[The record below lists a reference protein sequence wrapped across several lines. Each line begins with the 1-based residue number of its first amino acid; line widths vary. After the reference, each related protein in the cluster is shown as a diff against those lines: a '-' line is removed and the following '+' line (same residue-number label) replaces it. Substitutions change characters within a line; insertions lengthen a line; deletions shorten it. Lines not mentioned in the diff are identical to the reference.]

1 LLHEFKDFLDTVPGL
16 SLPSPS
22 IWSADKQVLDF
33 VDGILDVDDWDVG
46 LPVTTTDEIG
56 EEKGS
61 IDIDEL
67 IIGAVPKPLPLKRP
81 CNLTYGVE
89 RYWMDIRDGK
99 QVTAKGRLFVEGAH
113 SRYQILHSWL
123 VKHAAKFGEVD
134 LFDVND
140 KWLKEFIH
148 FLHHQNLSLNT
159 VSGYVD
165 NLHAM
170 FGNLATDGYSLAKLT
185 VRVHPEATHF
195 VYNSEEELKF
205 LLNFKFS
212 HEALV
217 IARDIFVI
225 QSYTGFR
232 VGTLQIF
239 LRSPEL
245 YLHKDEDGH
254 IIQIRTNKTGRIV
267 AVPVKPI
274 VLEILQRRNFF
285 FEAAYYERYYNTLIK
300 IMAREAGLVK
310 IVPYAATYGRKRR
323 EFRDEKWELMA
334 SHTARRNFATN
345 AFLAGVPVEHIM
357 FVTGHTTREAF
368 MRYIRCEGIAV
379 AKALLKSKNP
389 FFN

>member
-1 LLHEFKDFLDTVPGL
+1 MHEYKDLLDNISGL
-16 SLPSPS
+16 RLSGPS
-22 IWSADKQVLDF
+22 IWSAEKQVLEF

-46 LPVTTTDEIG
+46 MPVAATGEIG
-56 EEKGS
+56 AEKRS
-61 IDIDEL
+61 VDIDEL
-67 IIGAVPKPLPLKRP
+67 IIGPVSKPLPLKRP
-81 CNLTYGVE
+81 CTLTYAVE
-89 RYWMDIRDGK
+89 RYWMDIRDGL
-99 QVTAKGRLFVEGAH
+99 QVTSKGRLFADGAH
-113 SRYQILHSWL
+113 SRYQILNGWL
-123 VKHAAKFGEVD
+123 TKHAAKFGEID

-140 KWLKEFIH
+140 KWLKGFIH

-170 FGNLATDGYSLAKLT
+170 FGNLATDGYSLEKLT
-185 VRVHPEATHF
+185 IRVHPESTHF

-205 LLNFKFS
+205 LLDFKFS
-212 HEALV
+212 HEALTIV
-217 IARDIFVI
+217 RDLFVM
-225 QSYTGFR
+225 QSYLGFR
-232 VGTLQIF
+232 VGTLQVF

-245 YLHKDEDGH
+245 YLTKEEEGV

-274 VLEILQRRNFF
+274 VLEILQRWNYT

-300 IMAREAGLVK
+300 MMAREAGLVK
-310 IVPYAATYGRKRR
+310 IVPYAMTYGRKRK
-323 EFRDEKWELMA
+323 EFRDEKWSLMA

-357 FVTGHTTREAF
+357 FFTGHTTKEAF

-379 AKALLKSKNP
+379 AKALLKYR

>member
-1 LLHEFKDFLDTVPGL
+1 MHEFKDFLDTVPGL
-16 SLPSPS
+16 CLPSPS
-22 IWSADKQVLDF
+22 IWNAEQKVLDF

-46 LPVTTTDEIG
+46 LPGNVPGELG
-56 EEKGS
+56 EENKSG
-61 IDIDEL
+61 DIDQL
-67 IIGAVPKPLPLKRP
+67 IIGAVPKPLPLNRP
-81 CNLTYGVE
+81 CNLTYAVE

-99 QVTAKGRLFVEGAH
+99 QLTAKGRLFVEGAH

-123 VKHAAKFGEVD
+123 IKYAAKYGEVD

-140 KWLKEFIH
+140 KWLKGFIH
-148 FLHHQNLSLNT
+148 FLHYQNLSLNT

-170 FGNLATDGYSLAKLT
+170 FGNLGTDGYSLARLT
-185 VRVHPEATHF
+185 VRVYPEATHF
-195 VYNSEEELKF
+195 VYNSEEELIF
-205 LLNFKFS
+205 LLNFNFS
-212 HEALV
+212 HEALT
-217 IARDIFVI
+217 IARDIFVV
-225 QSYTGFR
+225 QSYLGFR

-245 YLHKDEDGH
+245 YLHKDEDGW

-274 VLEILQRRNFF
+274 VLEILQRWNYSFD
-285 FEAAYYERYYNTLIK
+285 AAYYERYYNTLIK
-300 IMAREAGLVK
+300 MMAREAGLVK
-310 IVPYAATYGRKRR
+310 IIPYAMTYGRKRR

-379 AKALLKSKNP
+379 AKALMKLP
-389 FFN
+389 FFK